1 MERYTDERLRI
12 LGSLFRGS
20 TDLTRHHHDSYNRL
34 ITSQIPLLL
43 SEVSPIKIPLVQKD
57 RAGLLERGSHPELA
71 DGGADDTTPID
82 EVSASAAAAAAA
94 STRTDTDATEL
105 TEEDIQDIAVYQGF
119 DAVITIYIG
128 GRFGEGVHIRKPV
141 IYDENDKGERV
152 ASPMYPNEAR
162 LRNLTYSSP
171 VTADV
176 RIRVLNLR
184 TKEARDETL
193 ADVPLFDIPILIR
206 SKSCWLHEMTPDALT
221 ESGEDPDDPGG
232 YFIINGSERLL
243 VSQERVIPNL
253 PYVTSDPEVMMA
265 CSMPTS
271 TRVRVL
277 RLSFDKDTR
286 GIVASVPGVK
296 GKLPIAILFRALG
309 VISDLDILRHIF
321 GSSLPDKEESDIIRD
336 TFASGH
342 GIYDQHS
349 AIRFLAHLSRG
360 LTIMSARTLIHQQ
373 LFPQQTGGLPEKTAI
388 LGHLTRLLIHRRLGR
403 IQDTDR
409 DNFRSKKL
417 AITGSLMAELLANV
431 FTTREEE
438 IRKRVSSEYNY
449 NNQTYRD
456 EKVFQLLSTIQT
468 RKDSIFGAN
477 DNTTLILRSIK
488 GQWGADPERGIKAQV
503 EGVSQAM
510 DRLTYLS
517 ALSHLRRVALERV
530 PEGKALGARRQHM
543 SSFGY
548 ICPSETPSGGPK
560 IGVVKNLAILTRISA
575 GVTDDAIYEIL
586 PSLGVIPVRD
596 VPAEKRGRV
605 YSVFVN
611 GVLTGYSP
619 NGLSI
624 YNDLMRLRRRGLM
637 HPTVSVALMR
647 MERYIWISTGSGRL
661 MRPLLRV
668 KNGRPMIREALAQLA
683 DVSKLNDPDAVFSLT
698 PFVTEEPDRAIRPAL
713 DSTGSGLPALR
724 GGDETDAP
732 SVALELIDPWEME
745 TLYVA
750 MTPETINAD
759 HTHVEIHPST
769 MFGIMGVLIPYA
781 PHNQGPRNLYSCAQ
795 SKQATSVYSKA
806 FRSRYDHAAMVL
818 MSPQRP
824 IANTWWGRRLGDSGL
839 AYGANLVVAIACFSG
854 YNQEDGVL
862 LNRTSLERGLFRV
875 VKTTTASTYEEV
887 SQKTKTKVR
896 IVDPR
901 VVQGIVGQKKT
912 ANYGALLEDGTLPE
926 GTPIRP
932 NMVIFGKVSETE
944 GELPRDVSI
953 VAGRFAKG
961 IVESK
966 IVLRLPGG
974 HKLVKYRIATLRSP
988 ELGDKFSSR
997 AGQKGTCGMLIPEQD
1012 MPRTPEGIVP
1022 DLVVNPHAI
1031 PSRMTIGQIQE
1042 VVVSKLGAVLGCE
1055 IDATAFTQH
1064 GVFGDNIANLLT
1076 ANGFDARGDEMM
1088 YSGVTG
1094 EVLHSKIFI
1103 GPTYYMRLKHM
1114 SADKINYR
1122 GGGLVDRGPVDA
1134 RTRQPIGGRAREGGL
1149 RIGEMERDSVISHGA
1164 ARFLQESLTVRA
1176 DGEHSLVCA
1185 ESGKQA
1191 IRGDGKTAFPGLRSV
1206 ERDGPFHFRGSTEDT
1221 LENTTHTTS
1230 VTRYSEVPLPRGLR
1244 VLTQEMESM
1253 GIDTRI
1259 FTDGGAR
1266 RLRSTLIGGEPKLP
1280 SSFIEE
1286 TAAALPIEP
1295 ATESP
1300 IVVQQGEGMKQ
1311 TTDLFET
1318 APEVPSLQEALGR
1331 YIEQQGRARDALTGS
1346 SFLANAARGGM
1357 GTGAASVAQTQT
1369 GEQFQ
1374 NGLLDALNITPM
1386 TSQSTSQSTP
1396 HTTPSPSTPQ
1406 NGDHTQSIETT
1417 PNPPKQEST
1426 TDTSQ
1431 TLSPSTSKLVIIKD
1445 DS

>member
-1 MERYTDERLRI
+1 MERYTEERLRI
-12 LGSLFRGS
+12 LGSLFRGP

-43 SEVSPIKIPLVQKD
+43 SEISPIKIPLVQKD
-57 RAGLLERGSHPELA
+57 RAGLLERGAKPELT
-71 DGGADDTTPID
+71 DGGADDSAAISDID
-82 EVSASAAAAAAA
+82 EASL
-94 STRTDTDATEL
+94 TDD
-105 TEEDIQDIAVYQGF
+105 DRQDMAVYKGF
-119 DAVITIYIG
+119 DSVITIYIG
-128 GRFGEGVHIRKPV
+128 NSDGEGIHIRKPV
-141 IYDENDKGERV
+141 IYDENDKGEKV

-162 LRNLTYSSP
+162 LRNLTYSAP

-176 RIRVLNLR
+176 RIHILNIR
-184 TKEARDETL
+184 NGTSRNDTMK
-193 ADVPLFDIPILIR
+193 DVPLFDIPILVR
-206 SKSCWLHEMTPDALT
+206 SRACWLYEMTPDALA
-221 ESGEDPDDPGG
+221 EAGEDPDDPGG
-232 YFIINGSERLL
+232 YFIVNGSERLL

-253 PYVTSDPEVMMA
+253 PYITSDPEVMMA
-265 CSMPTS
+265 CSSPNS

-277 RLSFDKDTR
+277 RLSFDTTTK

-296 GKLPIAILFRALG
+296 GKIPIAILFRALG
-309 VISDLDILRHIF
+309 VTSDIDILRHIF
-321 GSSLPDKEESDIIRD
+321 GTVLPDREESEIVRD
-336 TFASGH
+336 TIASGH

-349 AIRFLAHLSRG
+349 AMRFLAHLSRG
-360 LTIMSARTLIHQQ
+360 LTIMSARTIIHQQ

-403 IQDTDR
+403 VSDTDR

-438 IRKRVSSEYNY
+438 IRKRISSEYNY
-449 NNQTYRD
+449 NNKTYRD
-456 EKVFQLLSTIQT
+456 DNVFQLLTTIQT
-468 RKDSIFGAN
+468 RKDYIFGAG
-477 DNTTLILRSIK
+477 DNTSLILRSIK

-510 DRLTYLS
+510 DRLTYLAS
-517 ALSHLRRVALERV
+517 LSHLRRVALERV

-575 GVTDDAIYEIL
+575 GVTDKAVYDIL
-586 PSLGVIPVRD
+586 PSMGVISVRD
-596 VPAEKRGRV
+596 VPSEKRSRV

-611 GVLTGYSP
+611 GVLAGYSP
-619 NGLSI
+619 DGLGV
-624 YNDLMRLRRRGLM
+624 YNALLSMRRSGVL
-637 HPTVSVALMR
+637 HPTVSVAMMR
-647 MERYIWISTGSGRL
+647 MDRYIWISTGSGRL

-668 KNGRPMIREALAQLA
+668 KDGRPMIREAITQLGDA
-683 DVSKLNDPDAVFSLT
+683 AGSNDPDAVFSFT
-698 PFVTEEPDRAIRPAL
+698 SFVTDEPDSAVRASIDSRSGRASAL
-713 DSTGSGLPALR
+713 ARDSR
-724 GGDETDAP
+724 E
-732 SVALELIDPWEME
+732 VALELIDPWEME

-750 MTPETINAD
+750 MTPEQVTPE

-769 MFGIMGVLIPYA
+769 MFGIMGTLIPYA

-795 SKQATSVYSKA
+795 SKQATSIYSKA
-806 FRSRYDHAAMVL
+806 FRSRYDHSAMIL
-818 MSPQRP
+818 MAPQRP

-862 LNRTSLERGLFRV
+862 LNKTSLQRGLFRV
-875 VKTTTASTYEEV
+875 VKTTETSAYEEEN
-887 SQKTKTKVR
+887 SKTKTKVR

-901 VVQGIVGQKKT
+901 TVQGITGMKQT
-912 ANYGALLEDGTLPE
+912 ADYGSLLEDGTLPE
-926 GTPIRP
+926 GTPLHP
-932 NMVIFGKVSETE
+932 GMVLFGKISETD
-944 GELPRDVSI
+944 GSLPRDVSV

-961 IVESK
+961 IIESK
-966 IVLRLPGG
+966 VILRLPGG
-974 HKLVKYRIATLRSP
+974 HRLVKYRIANLRSP

-1055 IDATAFTQH
+1055 VDATAFTQH
-1064 GVFGDNIANLLT
+1064 GVFGDNIANLLM
-1076 ANGFDARGDEMM
+1076 ANGFDAYGDEMM

-1094 EVLHSKIFI
+1094 EILHSKIFI

-1164 ARFLQESLTVRA
+1164 ARFLQESLTLRA
-1176 DGEHSLVCA
+1176 DGEHSLICA

-1191 IRGDGKTAFPGLRSV
+1191 VRGDGKSAYPGLRSV
-1206 ERDGPFHFRGSTEDT
+1206 ERDGPFNYRGSTADT
-1221 LENTTHTTS
+1221 LENTTHTTK
-1230 VTRYSEVPLPRGLR
+1230 VTRYSEIPFPRGLR

-1259 FTDGGAR
+1259 FTDGGTQ
-1266 RLRSTLIGGEPKLP
+1266 RLRSTMIGGKPVIPKGVEPPPPPPGRADGDIGFQIAMGRGDTTP
-1280 SSFIEE
+1280 SN
-1286 TAAALPIEP
+1286 TLPIDEQ
-1295 ATESP
+1295 A
-1300 IVVQQGEGMKQ
+1300 
-1311 TTDLFET
+1311 
-1318 APEVPSLQEALGR
+1318 APPEPSLADALAN
-1331 YIEQQGRARDALTGS
+1331 YVDQQTRARNALTRKPT
-1346 SFLANAARGGM
+1346 LVAASASGGM
-1357 GTGAASVAQTQT
+1357 GGEAATAAQLKQ
-1369 GEQFQ
+1369 GESLQ
-1374 NGLLDALNITPM
+1374 NGLL
-1386 TSQSTSQSTP
+1386 STLEVAQAEVMPTA
-1396 HTTPSPSTPQ
+1396 
-1406 NGDHTQSIETT
+1406 TQV
-1417 PNPPKQEST
+1417 PNPATPPHIPTVALESQPAPATEPKPSNPQEGE
-1426 TDTSQ
+1426 
-1431 TLSPSTSKLVIIKD
+1431 KIVIVKEG
-1445 DS
+1445 

>member
-1 MERYTDERLRI
+1 MERYVNERLKI
-12 LGSLFRGS
+12 LENLFHGSV
-20 TDLTRHHHDSYNRL
+20 DLTRHHHDSYDRL
-34 ITSQIPLLL
+34 ITTQIPLLL
-43 SEVSPIKIPLVQKD
+43 SEISPIKIPLVQKD
-57 RAGLLERGSHPELA
+57 RAGLLERGGRPELA
-71 DGGADDTTPID
+71 DGGADDSAVVERD
-82 EVSASAAAAAAA
+82 ESS
-94 STRTDTDATEL
+94 L
-105 TEEDIQDIAVYQGF
+105 TEEDTQDIAVYKGF
-119 DAVITIYIG
+119 DSVVTIYIG
-128 GRFGEGVHIRKPV
+128 DDGIRIRKPV
-141 IYDENDKGERV
+141 IYDENEKGDKLP
-152 ASPMYPNEAR
+152 SPMYPNEAR
-162 LRNLTYSSP
+162 LRNLTYSAP
-171 VTADV
+171 VTADI
-176 RIRVLNLR
+176 RIRILNIR
-184 TKEARDETL
+184 SKEIREDTMV
-193 ADVPLFDIPILIR
+193 DVPLFDIPILVR
-206 SKSCWLHEMTPDALT
+206 SKACWLYEMTPEALADA
-221 ESGEDPDDPGG
+221 GEDPDDPGG
-232 YFIINGSERLL
+232 YFIVNGAERLL

-253 PYVTSDPEVMMA
+253 PYVTSEPEVMMA
-265 CSMPTS
+265 CSSPNS

-277 RLSFDKDTR
+277 RLSFDMPTR
-286 GIVASVPGVK
+286 GIVVSVPGVK
-296 GKLPIAILFRALG
+296 GKIPVAILFRALG
-309 VISDLDILRHIF
+309 VTSDLDMIRHIF
-321 GSSLPDKEESDIIRD
+321 GTPLPDKEEADIIRD
-336 TFASGH
+336 TLASGH

-360 LTIMSARTLIHQQ
+360 LTIMSARTIIHQQ
-373 LFPQQTGGLPEKTAI
+373 LFPQQTGGLSEKTAV
-388 LGHLTRLLIHRRLGR
+388 LGHLTRLLIHRKLGR
-403 IQDTDR
+403 IGDTDR

-456 EKVFQLLSTIQT
+456 AKVFQLLTTIQT
-468 RKDSIFGAN
+468 RKDYIFGAG
-477 DNTTLILRSIK
+477 DNTSLILRSIK

-510 DRLTYLS
+510 DRLTYLAS
-517 ALSHLRRVALERV
+517 LSHLRRVALERV

-575 GVTDDAIYEIL
+575 GVTDKAIYNIL
-586 PSLGVIPVRD
+586 PSMGVIPVRD
-596 VPAEKRGRV
+596 IPADKCSRV
-605 YSVFVN
+605 YSVFIN
-611 GVLTGYSP
+611 GVLAGYSP
-619 NGLSI
+619 NGLGVYDNLI
-624 YNDLMRLRRRGLM
+624 AMRRGGTL
-637 HPTVSVALMR
+637 HPTVSIALMR
-647 MERYIWISTGSGRL
+647 MDRYIWISTGSGRL

-668 KNGRPMIREALAQLA
+668 KDGRPLIREALSQLGVA
-683 DVSKLNDPDAVFSLT
+683 AESGDPDSVFSLT
-698 PFVTEEPDRAIRPAL
+698 PFITSEPDSAIRTTE
-713 DSTGSGLPALR
+713 SE
-724 GGDETDAP
+724 DE
-732 SVALELIDPWEME
+732 VALELIDPWEME

-750 MTPETINAD
+750 MTPEQITED

-769 MFGIMGVLIPYA
+769 IFGVMGALIPYA

-806 FRSRYDHAAMVL
+806 FRSRYDHSAMIL

-824 IANTWWGRRLGDSGL
+824 IANTWWGRRLGDSAL
-839 AYGANLVVAIACFSG
+839 AYGANLIVAIACFSG

-862 LNRTSLERGLFRV
+862 LNKTSLQRGLFRV
-875 VKTTTASTYEEV
+875 VKTTEASSYEEENTR
-887 SQKTKTKVR
+887 TKTKVR

-901 VVQGIVGQKKT
+901 TVPGVVGQKKMSD
-912 ANYGALLEDGTLPE
+912 YGSLLEDGTLPE

-932 NMVIFGKVSETE
+932 GMVIFGRVSETE
-944 GELPRDVSI
+944 GNLPRDVSV

-966 IVLRLPGG
+966 VILRLPGG
-974 HKLVKYRIATLRSP
+974 HRLVKYRIATLRSP

-1055 IDATAFTQH
+1055 VDATAFTQH

-1076 ANGFDARGDEMM
+1076 ANGFDAHGDEMM

-1114 SADKINYR
+1114 AADKINYR

-1164 ARFLQESLTVRA
+1164 SRFLQESLTVRA
-1176 DGEHSLVCA
+1176 DGEHSLLCA

-1191 IRGDGKTAFPGLRSV
+1191 MRGDGKSAYPGLRSV

-1221 LENTTHTTS
+1221 LENTTHTTR
-1230 VTRYSEVPLPRGLR
+1230 VTRYSEIPLPRGLR

-1266 RLRSTLIGGEPKLP
+1266 RLRSSLIGGEPVI
-1280 SSFIEE
+1280 SSKDVVEE
-1286 TAAALPIEP
+1286 PVIQDGTGRDVSSTEYKNVPPVATREGSHPEELSLADALAEY
-1295 ATESP
+1295 TK
-1300 IVVQQGEGMKQ
+1300 QQGQ
-1311 TTDLFET
+1311 
-1318 APEVPSLQEALGR
+1318 
-1331 YIEQQGRARDALTGS
+1331 ARNALTKKP
-1346 SFLANAARGGM
+1346 SFVSASASGGM
-1357 GTGAASVAQTQT
+1357 GDGAANVAQTKQGERLQRGLLGALKVAQPT
-1369 GEQFQ
+1369 NAEQFPTTESSEPDVT
-1374 NGLLDALNITPM
+1374 NA
-1386 TSQSTSQSTP
+1386 
-1396 HTTPSPSTPQ
+1396 TTPEES
-1406 NGDHTQSIETT
+1406 
-1417 PNPPKQEST
+1417 NPPKPK
-1426 TDTSQ
+1426 TDEGIGAI
-1431 TLSPSTSKLVIIKD
+1431 KVIKE
-1445 DS
+1445 